1 MCYNENVTDYKPV
14 PAMKVTLVLI
24 IRRKMNN
31 YLLLSIFS
39 LCLFLVGCDRV
50 LSDSELIDIKTYSN
64 IDEAQLYPNDVIK
77 LSLSDKDIR
86 YFPGKLLEFKNL
98 HRLSLDGRGQLII
111 DEGIL
116 MYSKLQWIKISGYE
130 LVKFPDDISSLK
142 YLNYISMSNCKLAI
156 IPKGVFSNHNIE
168 RLDLDGNLIHSIPSS
183 IGNLKSLFIL
193 ALCDNP
199 LDSLP
204 DAFYE
209 LTELTKLNLKNTN
222 ITKIP
227 ASLRSKEYLSIYIDE
242 SDFDSIYLDSIKRE
256 SKIII
261 NYP

>member
-1 MCYNENVTDYKPV
+1 
-14 PAMKVTLVLI
+14 
-24 IRRKMNN
+24 
-31 YLLLSIFS
+31 
-39 LCLFLVGCDRV
+39 
-50 LSDSELIDIKTYSN
+50 
-64 IDEAQLYPNDVIK
+64 
-77 LSLSDKDIR
+77 
-86 YFPGKLLEFKNL
+86 
-98 HRLSLDGRGQLII
+98 
-111 DEGIL
+111 
-116 MYSKLQWIKISGYE
+116 
-130 LVKFPDDISSLK
+130 
-142 YLNYISMSNCKLAI
+142 MSNCKLAI